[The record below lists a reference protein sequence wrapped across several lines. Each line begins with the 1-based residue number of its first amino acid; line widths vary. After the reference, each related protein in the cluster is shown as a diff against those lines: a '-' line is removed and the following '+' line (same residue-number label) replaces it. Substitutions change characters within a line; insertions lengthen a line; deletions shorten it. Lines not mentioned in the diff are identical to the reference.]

1 MKHILDF
8 LRPCL
13 RESSDYAGMVSTMS
27 MVVGILRLIAG

>member
-1 MKHILDF
+1 MKRIVAF

-13 RESSDYAGMVSTMS
+13 RESSDYALMVSAMS